1 VLSVRVPV
9 VPWVTRHCD
18 FVSRQLAVKKFRFTK
33 YLFLLVSSTLVPAAD
48 TVVNRLQKLDRDGDR
63 QLSRE
68 EVPKSI
74 RKFKFDLADRNKDGF
89 LDTRELKRLLD
100 KLNEKKQTTT
110 AKPSEP
116 VVPKA
121 GKMRVVRDIVYQE
134 RDKAAKGQNKLD
146 IYLPRDKTGFP
157 VLFWIHGGGL
167 HSGDKSKIAE
177 VAARFVAE
185 EIGVVS
191 ANYRLYP
198 EAIYPT
204 QIEDVADAFAWVHRN
219 IVNHGG
225 DPRKLFVTGG
235 SAGGHLAAL
244 ITLNEAFLKKHG
256 LTGRA
261 IRGAI
266 PISGLMDVSRVG
278 AARRVGVWGEKDSTH
293 RIASPLHHARKDAP
307 PLLLL
312 HAEHDTPDRRRQN
325 QMMFDA
331 LKKTGHPDV
340 AIHELKDRTHNSIR
354 PNLVNQDDP
363 GARHILKFVRR
374 LCVTQVNRGGEKQ
387 RPWLRHTIDSA
398 DKVAGKLG
406 ADGVRLADFNGDGLL
421 DITTGWEQGGAIVVY
436 QNPGPAKAKLAWPS
450 VTVGIVRSPEDAVF
464 ADLDGDGNLDVVSS
478 CEGREQSMYVHWAPA
493 KQADY
498 LKSSAWA
505 TEVIA
510 ATKQKQSWMF
520 AEPAQIDGRTGIEL
534 FVSSKG
540 TNGSIGWLKLP
551 TDRQQAR
558 KVSQWQFIK
567 LRDAGWVMT
576 LKAMDMDGDG
586 DSDLLFSDRK
596 GKKRGVSWLENPGR
610 EKVSS
615 RGEWKEHVLGG
626 REHEV
631 MFLSVGDLNHDG
643 VWDIVCPTRNTEI
656 LLFERNGNEWQVHS
670 TPNPFGVAHGKA
682 VAIGDI
688 DKDGRNDLFHVTNT
702 GRNRELPGATWI
714 SHRPDKP
721 WSAKW
726 NVTDVSGSVGV
737 KFDLVELVDLDGD
750 GDLDAITCEEV
761 DNLGVFWF
769 ENPLYKS
776 E

>member
-1 VLSVRVPV
+1 
-9 VPWVTRHCD
+9 
-18 FVSRQLAVKKFRFTK
+18 
-33 YLFLLVSSTLVPAAD
+33 LFLLASSTLVPATETA
-48 TVVNRLQKLDRDGDR
+48 VNRLQKMDRDGNGL
-63 QLSRE
+63 LSRE

-89 LDTRELKRLLD
+89 LEPRELQRLLD
-100 KLNEKKQTTT
+100 KLNEKKKTIK

-121 GKMRVVRDIVYQE
+121 GEMRVIRNIVYQE
-134 RDKAAKGQNKLD
+134 RGEATKGQNKLD
-146 IYLPRDKTGFP
+146 IYLPLKKTGFP

-185 EIGVVS
+185 GLGVVS

-198 EAIYPT
+198 EASYPT
-204 QIEDVADAFAWVHRN
+204 QGEDVTDAFVWVHRN
-219 IVNHGG
+219 IVNYGG

-235 SAGGHLAAL
+235 SAGGHLTAL
-244 ITLNEAFLKKHG
+244 ITLDEAFLKKHG

-278 AARRVGVWGEKDSTH
+278 RARRVGIWGEKDTTY
-293 RIASPLHHARKDAP
+293 RIASPLHHARKNAP

-312 HAEHDTPDRRRQN
+312 HAEHDSLDRRRQN

-331 LKKTGHPDV
+331 LKKAGHPDV
-340 AIHELKDRTHNSIR
+340 TIHELKDRTHNSIR
-354 PNLVNQDDP
+354 PNLVNEDDP
-363 GARHILKFVRR
+363 GAQHIIKFIRR
-374 LCVTQVNRGGEKQ
+374 LCVARVNLGGGEQ
-387 RPWLRHTIDSA
+387 HPWLRHTIDRA

-436 QNPGPAKAKLAWPS
+436 KNPGPTKAKSVWPS
-450 VTVGIVRSPEDAVF
+450 VTVGMVESPEDAVF
-464 ADLDGDGNLDVVSS
+464 VDLDADGNLDVVSS
-478 CEGREQSMYVHWAPA
+478 CEGRERSMYVHWAPA
-493 KQADY
+493 KQSDY
-498 LKSSAWA
+498 LKSSAWS
-505 TEVIA
+505 TEVIST
-510 ATKQKQSWMF
+510 TKQKQSWMF

-540 TNGSIGWLKLP
+540 AGGSIGWLRLP
-551 TDRQQAR
+551 SDRQQAR
-558 KVSQWQFIK
+558 KVPQWEFVK
-567 LRDAGWVMT
+567 LRDAGWIMT
-576 LKAMDMDGDG
+576 LKAMDMDADG

-596 GKKRGVSWLENPGR
+596 GNKRGVSWLENPGA

-615 RGEWKEHVLGG
+615 RSDWKEHFLGG

-631 MFLSVGDLNHDG
+631 MFLAVGDLNHDG
-643 VWDIVCPTRNTEI
+643 VWDVVCSTRNNEI
-656 LLFERNGNEWQVHS
+656 LLFERNSKKWQIHL

-688 DKDGRNDLFHVTNT
+688 DKDGRNDIFHVTNT
-702 GRNRELPGATWI
+702 GRNREHPGATWL
-714 SHRPDKP
+714 SHRPDDP
-721 WSAKW
+721 WASKW
-726 NVTDVSGSVGV
+726 DVTDVSGSVGV

-750 GDLDAITCEEV
+750 GDLDAITCEEI
-761 DNLGVFWF
+761 DDLGVFWF
-769 ENPLYKS
+769 ENPLYDSSKLHS
-776 E
+776 TTSD